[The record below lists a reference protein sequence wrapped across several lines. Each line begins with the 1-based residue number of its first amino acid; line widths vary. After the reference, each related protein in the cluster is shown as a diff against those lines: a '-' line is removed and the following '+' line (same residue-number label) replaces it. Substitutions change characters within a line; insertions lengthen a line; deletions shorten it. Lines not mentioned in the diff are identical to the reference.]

1 MRYSKCYAS
10 PNFDKVYPSMNN
22 SCYLSA
28 LTYGVNIE
36 KKREKIKIKDVL
48 KKDLV
53 NFMFE
58 INEFAK
64 CPVKIDIC

>member
-1 MRYSKCYAS
+1 
-10 PNFDKVYPSMNN
+10 MNN